1 MIPKDYAHRKLKTM
15 RNNSDT
21 LVLENDKKQRVV
33 RMNEKDYVNK
43 FEELIQD
50 STGKVIYQA
59 PENIKQVNILTLI
72 TLIY

>member
-1 MIPKDYAHRKLKTM
+1 M

-21 LVLENDKKQRVV
+21 LVLENDKKQSVV
-33 RMNEKDYVNK
+33 RMNEKDNINK
-43 FEELIQD
+43 FEELIQY
-50 STGKVIYQA
+50 STGKVIYRA